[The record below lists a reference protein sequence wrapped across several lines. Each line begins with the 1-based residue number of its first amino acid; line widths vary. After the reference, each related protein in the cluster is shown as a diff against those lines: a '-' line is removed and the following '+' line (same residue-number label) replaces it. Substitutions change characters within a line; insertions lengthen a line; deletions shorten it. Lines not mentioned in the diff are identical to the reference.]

1 MENHMSE
8 ADDPNLAS
16 ARPGTTADLS
26 RRMDRMEVSHEVL
39 AKEVAGLTT
48 TIARVELNQNHAEE
62 VNKLRFDSIA
72 LGLSTLES
80 KVTTFIT
87 RIESIIDG
95 SASTAQSRAG
105 EQMVKDYRL
114 WRDSVEVRLDEA
126 DTLAIQLRFL
136 SRIIVALTGGS
147 LIATACAVYVAFF
160 KG

>member
-1 MENHMSE
+1 
-8 ADDPNLAS
+8 
-16 ARPGTTADLS
+16 
-26 RRMDRMEVSHEVL
+26 MDRMEVSHEVL

>member
-1 MENHMSE
+1 
-8 ADDPNLAS
+8 
-16 ARPGTTADLS
+16 
-26 RRMDRMEVSHEVL
+26 MDRMEVSHESL
-39 AKEVAGLTT
+39 AREVAGLTT

-72 LGLSTLES
+72 TGLSTVDTKMS
-80 KVTTFIT
+80 TFIT

-105 EQMVKDYRL
+105 EALVKDYQL
-114 WRDSVEVRLDEA
+114 WRETVEVRLDEA